1 VPIAA
6 TADVA
11 AASAAM
17 LAVAQEL
24 RSDEVWADAFMG
36 EPEVLGVEQFT
47 RFETVIRL
55 VVKVRPM
62 EQWRV
67 ARELRVRI
75 QARLEHLDIESQL
88 APEPDLT
95 PAEEPPT
102 A

>member
-1 VPIAA
+1 
-6 TADVA
+6 
-11 AASAAM
+11 M

-24 RSDEVWADAFMG
+24 RRDEGWTDSFMG
-36 EPEVLGVEQFT
+36 EPEVLGVEQFN

-75 QARLEHLDIESQL
+75 RERLEHLDIESQL
-88 APEPDLT
+88 PPEPDA
-95 PAEEPPT
+95 PQPPT